1 MRARQRLSK
10 LLLRYDVRYED
21 TASVWTARHRDWL
34 TRLDLGAGA
43 QITLLDYLG
52 AIDALVIR
60 RNTLEA
66 TIAELV
72 PASPWAQSAARL
84 RCLRG
89 IDTLSAV
96 GLCAEVGDFERFDRA
111 ARLMS
116 YLGLVPSE
124 DTSGEKRR
132 QGAITKSGSW
142 HARRLL
148 VEAAWHYRKAPARGQ
163 ALKRRPG
170 WTAGPCPCDLL
181 AGPTAPT
188 PRLAAPGSRPRQ
200 APHDRR
206 RRRRA

>member
-1 MRARQRLSK
+1 
-10 LLLRYDVRYED
+10 LRHDVRYED
-21 TASVWTARHRDWL
+21 SASAWTARHRDWL

-72 PASPWAQSAARL
+72 PASPWAQTVARL

-124 DTSGEKRR
+124 DSSGDKRR
-132 QGAITKSGSW
+132 QGAITKTGSF
-142 HARRLL
+142 RR
-148 VEAAWHYRKAPARGQ
+148 VGMSPVFPMVA
-163 ALKRRPG
+163 
-170 WTAGPCPCDLL
+170 DL
-181 AGPTAPT
+181 
-188 PRLAAPGSRPRQ
+188 PRWGAVGGRCGR
-200 APHDRR
+200 
-206 RRRRA
+206 